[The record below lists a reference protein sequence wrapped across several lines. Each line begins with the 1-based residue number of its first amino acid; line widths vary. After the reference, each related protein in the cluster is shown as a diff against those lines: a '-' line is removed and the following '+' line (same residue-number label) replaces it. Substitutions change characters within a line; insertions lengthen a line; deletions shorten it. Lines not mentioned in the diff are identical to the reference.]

1 MPVSVS
7 FRDDLAPEQLSLK
20 ATEVARA
27 RITFFVVRA
36 HDGIVPRI
44 ANSAYVD
51 ENAQVIGDVVIGEHS
66 SIWPHATVRG
76 DLNSIRIGND
86 TKCSGQCSVA
96 LRTGAVPAQ
105 HWKQSYD

>member
-1 MPVSVS
+1 M
-7 FRDDLAPEQLSLK
+7 K

-51 ENAQVIGDVVIGEHS
+51 EHAQVIGDVVIGEHS

-86 TKCSGQCSVA
+86 TSVQDNAVLHYEPA
-96 LRTGAVPAQ
+96 LFRLNIGNRVTIEHRATVHGCTIEDLP
-105 HWKQSYD
+105 